1 MKLLIQFIALF
12 CCQFI
17 FAQGSERVS
26 EQKFKQDS
34 INLRS
39 LSLDQYISDSASATD
54 KTKEIENKKPSFDTK
69 TDTEKSIATQNI
81 DIIKEINAVLNYKIN
96 RIWRRDLY
104 CLVCENFDAGKAA

>member
-17 FAQGSERVS
+17 FAQGSANIS
-26 EQKFKQDS
+26 EQKLKQDS
-34 INLRS
+34 TNLCFYHSEKS
-39 LSLDQYISDSASATD
+39 LLDSTSVAN
-54 KTKEIENKKPSFDTK
+54 KTKGIGATKKCP
-69 TDTEKSIATQNI
+69 DTETSIAIQNI

>member
-17 FAQGSERVS
+17 FAQGSEYTS
-26 EQKFKQDS
+26 EQKLKQDS
-34 INLRS
+34 TNSRFYNSEKKL
-39 LSLDQYISDSASATD
+39 LDSTSIAD
-54 KTKEIENKKPSFDTK
+54 KTKGIENKKKSS
-69 TDTEKSIATQNI
+69 DTEKSIVTQNI

-104 CLVCENFDAGKAA
+104 CLVCENFDIGRVA